1 MKLKLRRISTLLR
14 SEIVRNLESK
24 NDKMLE
30 SKEKLQ
36 VQVDVL
42 NDSNTVLEGQLLE
55 RNEELL
61 KAKKKENVAKKSI
74 RIC

>member
-1 MKLKLRRISTLLR
+1 MLR

>member
-1 MKLKLRRISTLLR
+1 MLR
-14 SEIVRNLESK
+14 SEIIRNLESK